1 MDWQRMK
8 TAWADMLSAILTLS
22 RISAK
27 MISSALCSCCAND
40 YYIKQHQRPAAI
52 KFYSVD
58 YHSFLVGFCHII
70 VLEERNNNCGI
81 QYMVVTCKDFIP
93 PRDGGKHQNCPA
105 QSDRTDSDS
114 QVGKFCVKKD
124 QTNSTLESGY
134 YSAGLVTGSVVP
146 LPSYQTHTSAGQVSV
161 KEGGE
166 ALSNDA
172 EADGGVH
179 GIGKRLSQESNDTD
193 QFKLILLS
201 QMQMLGFLPLVMSLT
216 PMLAC
221 LSLTRLGRQ

>member
-1 MDWQRMK
+1 
-8 TAWADMLSAILTLS
+8 
-22 RISAK
+22 
-27 MISSALCSCCAND
+27 
-40 YYIKQHQRPAAI
+40 
-52 KFYSVD
+52 
-58 YHSFLVGFCHII
+58 
-70 VLEERNNNCGI
+70 
-81 QYMVVTCKDFIP
+81 MVVTCKDFIP
-93 PRDGGKHQNCPA
+93 PRHGGKHQNCPA

-134 YSAGLVTGSVVP
+134 YSAGLVTAGSVVP